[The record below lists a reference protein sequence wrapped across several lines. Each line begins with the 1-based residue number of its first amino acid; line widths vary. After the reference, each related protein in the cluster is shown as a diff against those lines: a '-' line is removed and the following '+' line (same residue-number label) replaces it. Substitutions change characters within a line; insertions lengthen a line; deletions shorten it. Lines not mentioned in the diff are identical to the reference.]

1 MVEFNHD
8 EEKFVREKPV
18 RNWRSFLFS
27 SLIGA
32 VIGALLTVFALP
44 YLSQQG
50 WLPYN
55 LQVIEARGGQGT
67 QQGGTVRNVSV
78 NVNNEVTQVVSKV
91 SDSVVGVINI
101 QKTGVWDGDSEAG
114 TGSGVIY
121 KKDGNTSHIVTNHHV
136 IEGASQI
143 EVSLND
149 GTRIPAKL
157 IGSDKLM
164 DLAVLQVNSNKIKAA
179 AEFGNSDKVK
189 TGEPVIAIGNPLGL
203 QFSGSVTQGIISG
216 TERAV
221 PVDSNGDGQPDWNAE
236 VLQTDAAINPGNS
249 GGGLFNIDGK
259 VIGINSMKIA
269 ESAVEGIGLSIPAN
283 LAIPVIEDLE
293 TYGEVRRPYL
303 GIEMKSLGDIA
314 SYHWQE
320 TLKLPKNVTSGVVV
334 MGVQPVS
341 PAGRAGLKELDVI
354 VEFNGDR
361 VYDIVDLR
369 KKLYTKNVGD
379 KVKIKYLR
387 GGKEKTTEVK
397 LTRSQLGS

>member
-1 MVEFNHD
+1 MEFNHD

-27 SLIGA
+27 SLVGA

-55 LQVIEARGGQGT
+55 LQVIEKRGGQRA
-67 QQGGTVRNVSV
+67 QQGGAVRNVSV

-179 AEFGNSDKVK
+179 VEFGNSDKVK

-387 GGKEKTTEVK
+387 GGKERTTEVK
-397 LTRSQLGS
+397 LSRSQLGS

>member
-27 SLIGA
+27 SLVGA

-55 LQVIEARGGQGT
+55 LQVIEKRGGQRA
-67 QQGGTVRNVSV
+67 QQGGAVRNVSV

-179 AEFGNSDKVK
+179 VEFGNSDKVK

-387 GGKEKTTEVK
+387 GGKERTTEVK
-397 LTRSQLGS
+397 LSRSQLGS